1 MSHRSYALLA
11 LLGIGLIIAV
21 LVVASGQYSLGFS
34 RFFAA
39 EEGAVEVLPSA
50 DTPTPVTQP
59 RVEEVVGFC
68 SPSDSQISLG
78 ASVTLRSRAATAQW
92 FAPEG
97 SPGDGTGLSFTTSYA
112 TAGVKRITVQIPRT
126 DGSSTIDSGACTVVV
141 R

>member
-39 EEGAVEVLPSA
+39 EEGAVETLPSA
-50 DTPTPVTQP
+50 DAPIAQPPVAD
-59 RVEEVVGFC
+59 VVGFC
-68 SPSDSQISLG
+68 SPSDSQVSLG

-97 SPGDGTGLSFTTSYA
+97 SPGEGTGISFTTSYA
-112 TAGVKRITVQIPRT
+112 TAGVKRVTVQIPRT
-126 DGSSTIDSGACTVVV
+126 DGSSAIDSGACTVVV